1 MSQGEKGEDA
11 VAISQ
16 RKDGDVTIL
25 EISGP
30 VTIGKGDVLI
40 RESVQEALAGGQR
53 LILLDLNGV
62 TALDSSGV
70 GELISAYTSITNK
83 GGVLKLCRLSP
94 KVASV
99 LQVTH
104 LSGIL
109 DSFPTQEDAL
119 VAFSQET

>member
-1 MSQGEKGEDA
+1 M
-11 VAISQ
+11 AISQ

-40 RESVQEALAGGQR
+40 RDSVREALATGER
-53 LILLDLNGV
+53 RILLDLQGV
-62 TALDSSGV
+62 SALDSSGV

-83 GGVLKLCRLSP
+83 GGALKLARLSP

-99 LQVTH
+99 LQVTR

-109 DSFPTQEDAL
+109 DSFPTLEDAL
-119 VAFSQET
+119 VSFSQDT